1 MDVHHLSTGG
11 AQAAAALAAGDA
23 FAHVLAERIAVVPG
37 VAPYRPGGFFLRE
50 LPRLR
55 AVP

>member
-1 MDVHHLSTGG
+1 VDVHHLSTGG